1 MNKLN
6 KINEKIIEE
15 QFMNTTFH
23 TLTYFHKILIQY
35 IYLSYVKNDLVKIGE
50 SILDYIEFL
59 IKFKF
64 KVSTDDKYFM
74 KIYNEDIL
82 EFQTKQDFK
91 KKIFDK
97 ILKWFNLF
105 DGFVSYV
112 KDNSSLTDT
121 KAFID
126 DYTKKIESD
135 NNNNFNAEGQSVLMF
150 KVNIQRSEFLK
161 GKFSLCCKNYNDA
174 LFYFTRAAKKKSIVI
189 DGLIKKRSLKHLYK
203 LLKRM
208 KKDCEIF
215 RMQNKSMENEIKEY
229 KKNKS
234 ILYKTKIN
242 NGKKG
247 STRSEKEKI
256 NSSLNFKEKID
267 EIKNEILQDI
277 SEFNAIQERDILILI
292 DFNVYNKIEGENLYI
307 KSTKID
313 SFIEQTMIIL
323 NDYLFQ
329 SDRVAVFIYA
339 DKYQIICPLM
349 NLSNIDI
356 NNISKDLYYYK
367 NISLMEQ
374 TEEENDDI
382 NINEEIENDIE
393 FNIGKND
400 NINFS
405 SQEDSLE
412 FSEKKEINH
421 KKLCGFVEAINYLN
435 NYLLMKEN
443 IKNEKYFIVF
453 TDMLNI
459 QLKDDEV
466 FDKVNKIF
474 ENLNSNKSVIFL
486 LVGKNKKLNFKIEK
500 NISHENFIKI
510 SKTIMVKFNRK
521 SDIINFDNM
530 KKIKSIISNNNVI
543 KDEIIYP
550 NEIYK

>member
-1 MNKLN
+1 M
-6 KINEKIIEE
+6 
-15 QFMNTTFH
+15 
-23 TLTYFHKILIQY
+23 
-35 IYLSYVKNDLVKIGE
+35 
-50 SILDYIEFL
+50 
-59 IKFKF
+59 
-64 KVSTDDKYFM
+64 
-74 KIYNEDIL
+74 
-82 EFQTKQDFK
+82 
-91 KKIFDK
+91 
-97 ILKWFNLF
+97 
-105 DGFVSYV
+105 
-112 KDNSSLTDT
+112 
-121 KAFID
+121 
-126 DYTKKIESD
+126 
-135 NNNNFNAEGQSVLMF
+135 
-150 KVNIQRSEFLK
+150 
-161 GKFSLCCKNYNDA
+161 
-174 LFYFTRAAKKKSIVI
+174 
-189 DGLIKKRSLKHLYK
+189 
-203 LLKRM
+203 
-208 KKDCEIF
+208 
-215 RMQNKSMENEIKEY
+215 
-229 KKNKS
+229 
-234 ILYKTKIN
+234 
-242 NGKKG
+242 
-247 STRSEKEKI
+247 
-256 NSSLNFKEKID
+256 
-267 EIKNEILQDI
+267 
-277 SEFNAIQERDILILI
+277 
-292 DFNVYNKIEGENLYI
+292 IEGENLYI

-313 SFIEQTMIIL
+313 SFIEQTMIML

-329 SDRVAVFIYA
+329 SDRVAVFVCA
-339 DKYQIICPLM
+339 DKCQIICPLM

-421 KKLCGFVEAINYLN
+421 EKLCGFVEAINYLN

-550 NEIYK
+550 KEIYK